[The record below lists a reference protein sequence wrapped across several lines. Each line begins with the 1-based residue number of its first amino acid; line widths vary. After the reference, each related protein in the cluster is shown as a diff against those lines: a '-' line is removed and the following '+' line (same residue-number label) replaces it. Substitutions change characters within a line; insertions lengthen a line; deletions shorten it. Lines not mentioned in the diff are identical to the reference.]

1 MNRSTAVGVGL
12 AADLVFGE
20 LPVNPH
26 PVAAFGTA
34 MTTLEKHCYR
44 DSRVTGTLFALCGV
58 VVSGVVGLLARSTGF
73 ATFVAA
79 APNGLFSAAYDVHAA
94 LENDDLPTART
105 KLRSLVGRNPDD
117 LDEQEISRAA
127 IESVAENMVDAVVA
141 TAFWG
146 VIVGAPGVCIHRA
159 INTLDAMVGHHD
171 SRYEKFGW
179 ASARLDDILAYI
191 PARLTALIVLLLRP
205 SRQREIWRAV
215 RHDAANH
222 PSPNA
227 GVAEAAFA
235 AALNLQLG
243 GTNVYGDEV
252 ERRPLLGN
260 GQPPNRTD
268 IIRTIRLARHVCLA
282 VCGLCVSLSI
292 LGRLGFGRAR
302 NHHRR

>member
-1 MNRSTAVGVGL
+1 MNRSAAVGVGL

-20 LPVNPH
+20 IPVNPH

-34 MTTLEKHCYR
+34 MTALEKHCYR
-44 DSRVTGTLFALCGV
+44 DSRVAGTLFTLCGV
-58 VVSGVVGLLARSTGF
+58 SVSGVVGLLVRSTWF
-73 ATFVAA
+73 ATFIAA
-79 APNGLFSAAYDVHAA
+79 APKGLFSAAQNVHMA
-94 LENDDLPTART
+94 LENGDLPAAR
-105 KLRSLVGRNPDD
+105 KNLRSLVGRNPDD

-146 VIVGAPGVCIHRA
+146 AIAGAPGICIHRA

-179 ASARLDDILAYI
+179 ASARLDDILAYV

-205 SRQREIWRAV
+205 SRRREIWRAV
-215 RHDAANH
+215 RHDAPNH

-235 AALNLQLG
+235 GALDLQLG
-243 GTNVYGDEV
+243 GTNVYGNEV
-252 ERRPLLGN
+252 ERRPLLGT
-260 GQPPNRTD
+260 GKSPNRTD
-268 IIRTIRLARHVCLA
+268 IVRAIQLARHVCLA
-282 VCGLCVSLSI
+282 VCGLCVSLTV
-292 LGRLGFGRAR
+292 LGRLGS
-302 NHHRR
+302 RRMRKRSR

>member
-1 MNRSTAVGVGL
+1 MNRSAAVGVGL

-20 LPVNPH
+20 IPVNPH

-44 DSRVTGTLFALCGV
+44 DSRVAGTLFAIYGIV
-58 VVSGVVGLLARSTGF
+58 ISGVVGLLARSTWF

-79 APNGLFSAAYDVHAA
+79 APNGLFSAAHDVHAA
-94 LENDDLPTART
+94 LENDDLPAAR
-105 KLRSLVGRNPDD
+105 KNVRSLVGRNPDD

-146 VIVGAPGVCIHRA
+146 VIAGAPGVCIHRA

-179 ASARLDDILAYI
+179 ASARLDDVLAYV

-205 SRQREIWRAV
+205 SRSREIWKAV
-215 RHDAANH
+215 RRDAPNH

-227 GVAEAAFA
+227 GVVEAAFA
-235 AALNLQLG
+235 AALDLQLG
-243 GTNVYGDEV
+243 GTNVYGDEI
-252 ERRPLLGN
+252 ERRPLLGT

-268 IIRTIRLARHVCLA
+268 IVRTIRLARHVCFA
-282 VCGLCVSLSI
+282 ICGLCVSLAI

-302 NHHRR
+302 NRHHR

>member
-1 MNRSTAVGVGL
+1 MNRSAAVGVGL

-20 LPVNPH
+20 IPVNPH
-26 PVAAFGTA
+26 PVAAFGTT
-34 MTTLEKHCYR
+34 MSMLEKHCYR
-44 DSRVTGTLFALCGV
+44 DSRVAGTLFALCGV
-58 VVSGVVGLLARSTGF
+58 LISGVVGLLTRSTGF

-79 APNGLFSAAYDVHAA
+79 APNGLFSAAHDVHVA

-105 KLRSLVGRNPDD
+105 KLRSLVGRNPDH

-146 VIVGAPGVCIHRA
+146 VIAGAPGVCIHRA

-171 SRYEKFGW
+171 FRYEKFGW
-179 ASARLDDILAYI
+179 ASARLDDILAYV
-191 PARLTALIVLLLRP
+191 PARLTALIVILLRP
-205 SRQREIWRAV
+205 SRWREIWRAV
-215 RHDAANH
+215 RHDAPNH

-235 AALNLQLG
+235 AALDLRLG
-243 GTNVYGDEV
+243 GTNVYGDEI

-260 GQPPNRTD
+260 GKSPNRTD
-268 IIRTIRLARHVCLA
+268 IVRTIQLARHVCFA
-282 VCGLCVSLSI
+282 VCGLCVSLSV
-292 LGRLGFGRAR
+292 LGRLGS
-302 NHHRR
+302 RRMRKRSR